1 MSAQP
6 PAGQAAHSTVV
17 GMKQHVTEFLEA
29 LKSEKNY
36 SANTVKAY
44 AADLAQCLA
53 YLDSAGITRLDEVRK
68 TDLRA
73 YLAGLVDAGSS
84 KRSVARKI
92 ASLRSFF
99 SYVRRRGHLTTNPTL
114 SLVTPRPERRLP
126 VFIAEDA
133 VARILEAPDAATPQ
147 GARDRAI
154 LELFYSTG
162 IRLSELIGLNWE
174 DLDQSSGTVKVRG
187 KGSKER
193 IVPVG
198 LHAIDAVR
206 LYRDNLVSRGAV
218 PAPRSALFRL
228 ANGRRMYPMA
238 VSRMV
243 KRYISLTCEVQ
254 KQSPHVF
261 RHSFATH
268 LLNRGADLRAVKEL
282 LGHESLSTTQV
293 YTHVTTERMKKIYR
307 RSHPR
312 A

>member
-1 MSAQP
+1 MLGGQNAQ
-6 PAGQAAHSTVV
+6 GTVV
-17 GMKQHVTEFLEA
+17 CMKQHVTEFLEA
-29 LKSEKNY
+29 LKTEKNY

-44 AADLAQCLA
+44 ATDLAQCLA
-53 YLDSAGITRLDEVRK
+53 YLEAAGITKFADVRK

-84 KRSVARKI
+84 KRSIARKI

-99 SYVRRRGHLTTNPTL
+99 SYLRRRGHLTTNPTL
-114 SLVTPRPERRLP
+114 SLITPRPERRLP
-126 VFIAEDA
+126 VFIAEEA
-133 VARILEAPDAATPQ
+133 VARIMEAPDATSTE
-147 GARDRAI
+147 GARDSAI

-174 DLDQSSGTVKVRG
+174 DLDQASGTVKVRG

-198 LHAIDAVR
+198 VHALDAVR
-206 LYRDNLVSRGAV
+206 LYRDRLAQDNAMPG
-218 PAPRSALFRL
+218 PRSALFRL
-228 ANGRRMYPMA
+228 ANGRRMYPLA

-243 KRYISLTCEVQ
+243 KRYISSTCEVQ

-293 YTHVTTERMKKIYR
+293 YTHVTTERMKKSYR
-307 RSHPR
+307 RAHPR

>member
-1 MSAQP
+1 MR
-6 PAGQAAHSTVV
+6 
-17 GMKQHVTEFLEA
+17 QHVTEFLEA
-29 LKSEKNY
+29 LTTEKNY
-36 SANTVKAY
+36 SAHTVKAY
-44 AADLAQCLA
+44 RADLEQFLA
-53 YLDSAGITRLDEVRK
+53 YLGTAGITRLDDVRK
-68 TDLRA
+68 TNLRA
-73 YLAGLVDAGSS
+73 YLAGLVDGGSS

-99 SYVRRRGHLTTNPTL
+99 SYLRRRGRLATNPTL

-133 VARILEAPDAATPQ
+133 VAGILEAPDAASVE

-174 DLDQSSGTVKVRG
+174 DLDAAARTAKVRG

-198 LHAIDAVR
+198 VHALDAVR
-206 LYRDNLVSRGAV
+206 TYRERLASEGTL
-218 PAPRSALFRL
+218 PAARSPLFRL

-243 KRYISLTCEVQ
+243 KRTISSACEVQ

-268 LLNRGADLRAVKEL
+268 LLNHGADLRAVKEL

-307 RSHPR
+307 KAHPR

>member
-1 MSAQP
+1 MRDF
-6 PAGQAAHSTVV
+6 AGQ
-17 GMKQHVTEFLEA
+17 FLDA
-29 LKSEKNY
+29 LTNEKGY

-44 AADLAQCLA
+44 AADLNQFFGHLESNGVST
-53 YLDSAGITRLDEVRK
+53 LDTVRK
-68 TDLRA
+68 ATLRA
-73 YLAGLVDAGSS
+73 YLAGLIDAGLS

-92 ASLRSFF
+92 ACLRSFF
-99 SYVRRRGHLTTNPTL
+99 SYLRRRGHLMSNPTL

-126 VFIAEDA
+126 VFLSEDD
-133 VARILEAPDAATPQ
+133 VARILEAPDVSELE
-147 GARDRAI
+147 GARDAAI

-162 IRLSELIGLNWE
+162 IRLSELIGLDWE
-174 DLDQSSGTVKVRG
+174 DLDRKAHTVKVRG

-198 LHAIDAVR
+198 LHAIEA
-206 LYRDNLVSRGAV
+206 LGKYRDRLAEAGRGSV
-218 PAPRSALFRL
+218 RKTALFTL
-228 ANGRRMYPMA
+228 ANGRRMYPLA
-238 VSRMV
+238 VSRLV
-243 KRYISLTCEVQ
+243 KRYITVASEIG

-293 YTHVTTERMKKIYR
+293 YTHVTTERMKKMYR
-307 RSHPR
+307 KSHPR

>member
-1 MSAQP
+1 MILMRESARR
-6 PAGQAAHSTVV
+6 
-17 GMKQHVTEFLEA
+17 FCEA
-29 LKSEKNY
+29 LTSERAY
-36 SANTVKAY
+36 SAHTVKAY
-44 AADLAQCLA
+44 GADLDGFLTFLESTGVTSLGA
-53 YLDSAGITRLDEVRK
+53 VRK
-68 TDLRA
+68 QHVRA
-73 YLAGLVDAGSS
+73 YLAGLVDAGLS

-99 SYVRRRGHLTTNPTL
+99 SYLRRRGELTSNPTL

-126 VFIAEDA
+126 VFLPESD
-133 VARILEAPDAATPQ
+133 VTRILESPDLSDPD
-147 GARDRAI
+147 GVRDAAI

-162 IRLSELIGLNWE
+162 IRLSELVGLDWA
-174 DLDQSSGTVKVRG
+174 DLDEKANTVKVRG

-198 LHAIDAVR
+198 DHAIEAIR
-206 LYRDNLVSRGAV
+206 RYRDRLAADGRVTARRGA
-218 PAPRSALFRL
+218 LFTL
-228 ANGRRMYPMA
+228 TSGRRIYPLA

-243 KRYISLTCEVQ
+243 KRYIAAASEIG

-293 YTHVTTERMKKIYR
+293 YTHVTTERMKKMYR
-307 RSHPR
+307 KAHPR

>member
-1 MSAQP
+1 MR
-6 PAGQAAHSTVV
+6 
-17 GMKQHVTEFLEA
+17 KHVTEFLEA
-29 LKSEKNY
+29 LKAEKNY
-36 SANTVKAY
+36 SAHTVKAY
-44 AADLAQCLA
+44 AADLEGFLA
-53 YLDSAGITRLDEVRK
+53 YLDSDGITRFDDVRK
-68 TDLRA
+68 TNLRA
-73 YLAGLVDAGSS
+73 YLAGLVDGGLS

-99 SYVRRRGHLTTNPTL
+99 SFLRRRGRLATNPTL

-133 VARILEAPDAATPQ
+133 VAGILEAPDASTLE

-174 DLDQSSGTVKVRG
+174 DLEDTAGTVKVRG

-206 LYRDNLVSRGAV
+206 TYRQRLATEGTV
-218 PAPRSALFRL
+218 PGPRSPIFRL
-228 ANGRRMYPMA
+228 ANGRRMYPIA
-238 VSRMV
+238 VSRLV
-243 KRYISLTCEVQ
+243 KRYISSACEIQ

-293 YTHVTTERMKKIYR
+293 YTHVTTERMKKMYR
-307 RSHPR
+307 KAHPR